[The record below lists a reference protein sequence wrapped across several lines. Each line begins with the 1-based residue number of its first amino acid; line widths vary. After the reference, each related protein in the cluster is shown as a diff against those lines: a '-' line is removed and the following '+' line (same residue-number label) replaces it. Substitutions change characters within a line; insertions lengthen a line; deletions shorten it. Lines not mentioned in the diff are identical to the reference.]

1 VVPATSQF
9 SLETP
14 MGGGNKK
21 VPTSK
26 GGGRQ
31 FVPHYT
37 RRVFD
42 HEININMPPRKRIK
56 EASTTHAVKEPA
68 SMFFASH
75 RPEALH
81 TPEAWKLSEDAM
93 GGGKSEVTRA
103 IVSLHLRTADSPMMQ
118 LKSDLCLLVLVKLT
132 PSTHEI
138 QLHDNEKVLVV
149 QPLLPSLVFA
159 FNTVSDSFK
168 LIM

>member
-1 VVPATSQF
+1 
-9 SLETP
+9 
-14 MGGGNKK
+14 
-21 VPTSK
+21 
-26 GGGRQ
+26 
-31 FVPHYT
+31 
-37 RRVFD
+37 
-42 HEININMPPRKRIK
+42 MPPRKRIK

-168 LIM
+168 LNPFRLCAFFDSNKLLLFDHVARAHSHVGYAVEWPSAYHCGLLCR